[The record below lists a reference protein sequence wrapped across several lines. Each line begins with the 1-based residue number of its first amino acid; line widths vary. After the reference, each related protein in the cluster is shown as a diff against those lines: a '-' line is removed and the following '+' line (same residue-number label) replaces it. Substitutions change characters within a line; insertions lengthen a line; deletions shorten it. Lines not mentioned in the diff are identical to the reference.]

1 MGIDGFA
8 AAKGEVGAIVLGRLP
23 PHSATSRVMLV
34 DIPRIASV
42 GGMNQN
48 QFNRTLQELTH
59 RRREV
64 LLEVLAGKSDA
75 DISRAL
81 HITEATVRKHV
92 ENICNQFGITSEFPD
107 ERRSKRPDL
116 ISLFRKYKPEL
127 VRKPTSKRHNIQS
140 RQTVHSPEFSNAFST
155 IYNRDVFI
163 LIDRSGSMVRKDRD
177 TRGLARYKFLQEEVE
192 SHVWAI
198 LSAERPLEEGL
209 RSKICD
215 RLSLYFFCRD
225 KVGAG
230 PYEIDDAS
238 QVQDLFR
245 QHPPKGNT
253 FITPTLQQ
261 CFNTWLDRGQPKNR
275 GAFFIIYTDGLFD
288 DELKFSQFISQ
299 VCLSIRDHREI
310 KFLILGLGEEID
322 VQHFLALDFNVNQKN
337 NLNTLVFDRVNEVD
351 DILDVL
357 QRQLVDNPDLAFP
370 DWVLDRYPEFV
381 RKVMM
386 AQPDLQ
392 PSD

>member
-1 MGIDGFA
+1 M
-8 AAKGEVGAIVLGRLP
+8 VLR
-23 PHSATSRVMLV
+23 SSRVDCLP
-34 DIPRIASV
+34 IRQPPELCLWIFPTSV
-42 GGMNQN
+42 GGMNQH

-75 DISRAL
+75 EISRAL
-81 HITEATVRKHV
+81 NITEATVRKHI

-127 VRKPTSKRHNIQS
+127 VREKDSKKHS
-140 RQTVHSPEFSNAFST
+140 PQTVCSSKNKTDFST

-198 LSAERPLEEGL
+198 LNTEGVLEN
-209 RSKICD
+209 SSPSTICD

-238 QVQDLFR
+238 QLQDLFR
-245 QHPPKGNT
+245 KHPPKGNT

-261 CFNTWLDRGQPKNR
+261 CFKTWLSRGKPKNR

-299 VCLSIRDHREI
+299 ACLEIHDHREI

-337 NLNTLVFDRVNEVD
+337 DFNTLVFDRVNEVD

-357 QRQLVDNPDLAFP
+357 QRQLVENPDLAFP

-392 PSD
+392 PSDFS

>member
-1 MGIDGFA
+1 
-8 AAKGEVGAIVLGRLP
+8 
-23 PHSATSRVMLV
+23 MLV

-75 DISRAL
+75 DISCAL
-81 HITEATVRKHV
+81 HITEATVRKHI

-127 VRKPTSKRHNIQS
+127 VRKQTSKRHNIKS
-140 RQTVHSPEFSNAFST
+140 RQTVSSPENANAFGT

-198 LSAERPLEEGL
+198 LSAERPLENGS
-209 RSKICD
+209 RAKICD

-238 QVQDLFR
+238 EVQDLFR
-245 QHPPKGNT
+245 KHPPKGNT

-261 CFNTWLDRGQPKNR
+261 CFNTWLDRGKPKNR

-299 VCLSIRDHREI
+299 ACLEIGDHREI

-337 NLNTLVFDRVNEVD
+337 DFNTLVFDRVNEVD

-392 PSD
+392 PSDFS